1 MVNALERIRQGISI
15 LKPSEKR
22 VSEYILN
29 NPKKILNM
37 PIAELSQKT
46 NSSEASIIRMCKAL
60 NFNGFKD
67 LKLNVA
73 ASIHQEK
80 QIEHK
85 YEDISEVTSLSKTI
99 HNIASNNIY
108 SIKNTLAVINE
119 EDLREAIL
127 VLDNARKVTIIGV
140 GASAIVAM
148 DFEQKLKRINKWCE
162 VLVDSHSQLVSA
174 TNTNQQDVVFA
185 ISYSGE
191 TKEILNTVNIAKGN
205 NTKVI
210 SLTEYKN
217 NTLQKLSTINLF
229 VSSTEALIRSAATA
243 SRISQ
248 LTIIDILFTG
258 LASLHFEE
266 SVHYLDKT
274 RDVIAKY
281 SK

>member
-1 MVNALERIRQGISI
+1 MKNALERIRQGFSI

-22 VSEYILN
+22 VSEFILD
-29 NPKKILNM
+29 NPIAIINM
-37 PIAELSQKT
+37 SIAELASKT
-46 NSSEASIIRMCKAL
+46 NTSEASIIRMCKAL

-67 LKLNVA
+67 LKLSVA
-73 ASIHQEK
+73 ASIPQDK
-80 QIEHK
+80 PVEHK
-85 YEDISEVTSLSKTI
+85 YQDISKSSSLSTTI
-99 HNIASNNIY
+99 QNIAFNNIY

-119 EDLREAIL
+119 NDLQQSIHA
-127 VLDNARKVTIIGV
+127 LDRARKITIIGL

-162 VLVDSHSQLVSA
+162 ALVDTHSQLVSA
-174 TNTNQQDVVFA
+174 TNLNENDVVFA

-205 NTKVI
+205 NAKII
-210 SLTEYKN
+210 SLTEFKT

-229 VSSTEALIRSAATA
+229 VSSTENLIRSSATA

-258 LASLHFEE
+258 LASLHFDE
-266 SVHYLDKT
+266 SVRYLDKT
-274 RDVIAKY
+274 RDVISKY